1 MFNDLKPVNPSVN
14 ENNPPVDDIFADTDK
29 DNLPAS
35 AAPGANPDNSGQ
47 QFSGYYANQTAAP
60 ETNATE
66 QNIEAQ
72 LADLNNF
79 SGQASGQGPKKNLK
93 LIGGIVAFILL
104 IVLGYLVYSQLIAN
118 KPEPIVAEPINNALE
133 NEEIPVITPSL
144 ENNVESFEEEYLP
157 EDNAPVVN
165 PPVSEEVDFIPSV
178 PLGTTTPPVANMDSD
193 GDGLSDQQE
202 IILGTNPL
210 RTDSDDDGLTD
221 YEEVNIY
228 LTDPLNPDSDGDGLS
243 DYEEIKIYKTDPLN
257 SDSDNDGYSDKTEI
271 DTGYNPNGPGKL
283 SE

>member
-1 MFNDLKPVNPSVN
+1 MFNDLKTNDGTG
-14 ENNPPVDDIFADTDK
+14 NNPEVDDIFSDTDK
-29 DNLPAS
+29 VITPPPVAE
-35 AAPGANPDNSGQ
+35 GHNPSQ
-47 QFSGYYANQTAAP
+47 QFSGYYANQTATP
-60 ETNATE
+60 EASATE
-66 QNIEAQ
+66 QKIEAQ
-72 LADLNNF
+72 LADLKNF
-79 SGQASGQGPKKNLK
+79 SAQASGQGPKKNLK
-93 LIGGIVAFILL
+93 LIGGIAAFILL
-104 IVLGYLVYSQLIAN
+104 IVLGYLVYNQLIAN
-118 KPEPIVAEPINNALE
+118 KSEPIVAEPIDNALE
-133 NEEIPVITPSL
+133 NEEIPVITPDL

-157 EDNAPVVN
+157 EDNIPLVN
-165 PPVSEEVDFIPSV
+165 PPVSEEAGFIPSV

-202 IILGTNPL
+202 IILGANPL
-210 RTDSDDDGLTD
+210 RADSDDDGLTD

-228 LTDPLNPDSDGDGLS
+228 LTSPLNPDSDGDGLS